1 MAWVYYSLIFLYM
14 LVCLLLLLVVLLQ
27 QGKGG
32 DMASAFGGGGSSQT
46 AFGARAG
53 ATVLTR
59 ATTVLGA
66 LFMLGAII
74 LGIYGQRGPGS
85 VLSGYKQAAPVQP
98 ASTQP
103 AQPAAP
109 QPANPQPNPQ
119 K

>member
-1 MAWVYYSLIFLYM
+1 MLYYL
-14 LVCLLLLLVVLLQ
+14 LVAFYLVACLLLLLVVLMQ
-27 QGKGG
+27 QGRGG

-74 LGIYGQRGPGS
+74 LGVYGQRGGS
-85 VLSGYKQAAPVQP
+85 SVPSGVRGPAAP
-98 ASTQP
+98 ASTP
-103 AQPAAP
+103 APV
-109 QPANPQPNPQ
+109 
-119 K
+119 KK